1 MPEWNNRRVEWFMK
15 NKYGREFKKNS
26 FNQMLRR
33 LGFFPTKVHAKQVRS
48 AMPPLL

>member
-1 MPEWNNRRVEWFMK
+1 MTEWNARRVEWFMK
-15 NKYGREFKKNS
+15 NKIGRVFKKNS

-48 AMPPLL
+48 AKPLL